1 MQKKLFEKLPAL
13 VASVAMAGGFGFHR
27 SRRGGAKLRDRRR
40 QYQG

>member
-13 VASVAMAGGFGFHR
+13 VASVAMAGALAFT
-27 SRRGGAKLRDRRR
+27 SRAAAGQNCVPR